1 MGGGTVPA
9 GKRLLP
15 VTVPVEKVIMR
26 TTSRSLRSR
35 LRLGRVLAL
44 ALAAGLLAGC
54 AGSGRQAA
62 TGGPT
67 APSGASS
74 AAVGASSGSGS
85 ADAPC
90 REWSCTPGQPVRLG
104 DGYAVRL
111 WSSAAP
117 TGLPAPDRS
126 TPVVEL
132 LRDGAHLQW
141 WQGRSGFGWQAALE
155 CRPASDRV
163 AAHCAVLAGVG
174 SHAGVAQLVLLRSGT
189 LTGPSEA
196 SVSFDGGRP
205 VAADLDGDGWLDVLG
220 VENDYQ
226 PNYATGH
233 NFWASYRFDGTSLQR
248 TGCTPRPTPA
258 TPAPDRLLTGTCP
271 VVAGA

>member
-1 MGGGTVPA
+1 MRRSFRSPRRRPRFGPA
-9 GKRLLP
+9 GSA
-15 VTVPVEKVIMR
+15 VAC
-26 TTSRSLRSR
+26 
-35 LRLGRVLAL
+35 VLAC
-44 ALAAGLLAGC
+44 GLLVGC
-54 AGSGRQAA
+54 AGSGRHVVA
-62 TGGPT
+62 GGSSTSPASGGGSS
-67 APSGASS
+67 APSG
-74 AAVGASSGSGS
+74 SGGS

-90 REWSCTPGQPVRLG
+90 REWSCTPGQPVQLG
-104 DGYAVRL
+104 DGYSVRL

-132 LRDGAHLQW
+132 LRDGGHVQW
-141 WQGRSGFGWQAALE
+141 WQGRSGFGWQAALT

-163 AAHCAVLAGVG
+163 AAHCAVLAEVG
-174 SHAGVAQLVLLRSGT
+174 SHAGLAQLVLLRSGT
-189 LTGPSEA
+189 LTGPSQA

-233 NFWASYRFDGTSLQR
+233 NFWATYRFDGTGLQR

-258 TPAPDRLLTGTCP
+258 TPVPDRLLTGSCP